1 MRRDL
6 IRRVAVCFVILQAA
20 ALLAI
25 AAGGL
30 VPDDRVLDQVAT
42 AVEEGDIT
50 RVTTVAQRGGGIAD
64 RFGECVTATIGT
76 GDAGLSWFESV
87 ALSPNLGSCPV
98 MIDRLDARADGESI
112 RGVTKVRYW
121 NGLSAVVR
129 PLLAVFG
136 VVGTRVVAALALAG
150 SAVWL
155 TAALARTTDRVVAL
169 AAAVPL
175 VLLTDP
181 RGLVGVFHHPLMA
194 AVGLAGAALLVRRAG
209 SGARPA
215 DLGVAAFVA
224 AGVYSFVDLMNFVVG
239 MWVAAAMLVGLAVPA
254 SAGLRRLARSVGAV
268 FVAWPAGYLSMWF
281 GAWFWAGLASSPG
294 DVLDEIRAQVEF
306 RINGS
311 SQYATG
317 AFGAGLRAN
326 LSFWRNQDAGTSLIG
341 LLAIVAVL
349 CLVVGIRR
357 GGDVRP
363 LAVVLGPALVVVP
376 WYLITNNHNE
386 IHYWFEYRSLG
397 LVFAVGFAVAVSSA
411 RGRFRPIRR

>member
-1 MRRDL
+1 MRGDL

-25 AAGGL
+25 AVGGL
-30 VPDDRVLDQVAT
+30 VPDDRVLDRVAT
-42 AVEEGDIT
+42 AVEQGDIT
-50 RVTTVAQRGGGIAD
+50 RVDTLVQRGGGIAD

-87 ALSPNLGSCPV
+87 ALSPNLGSCPA

-136 VVGTRVVAALALAG
+136 VAGTRVVAALALAG

-155 TAALARTTDRVVAL
+155 TAALARATDRVVAF
-169 AAAVPL
+169 ATVAPL

-181 RGLVGVFHHPLMA
+181 SGLVGVFHHPLMA
-194 AVGLAGAALLVRRAG
+194 AVGLAGAALLVQRAA

-215 DLGVAAFVA
+215 ELGVAAFVVA
-224 AGVYSFVDLMNFVVG
+224 SVYSYVDLMNFVIG

-254 SAGLRRLARSVGAV
+254 SADLRRLARSVVAV

-281 GAWFWAGLASSPG
+281 GAWFWAGIATSPG
-294 DVLDEIRAQVEF
+294 DVVDEIRTQVEF

-311 SQYATG
+311 SQFATG

-326 LSFWRNQDAGTSLIG
+326 LSFWRNQDPGTPLIVLLAVVAVVCLVIG
-341 LLAIVAVL
+341 L
-349 CLVVGIRR
+349 RR
-357 GGDVRP
+357 GGDVRRV
-363 LAVVLGPALVVVP
+363 AVVLGPALVVVP

-397 LVFAVGFAVAVSSA
+397 IVCAVAFAVTVSSA
-411 RGRFRPIRR
+411 RGRFRRIGR